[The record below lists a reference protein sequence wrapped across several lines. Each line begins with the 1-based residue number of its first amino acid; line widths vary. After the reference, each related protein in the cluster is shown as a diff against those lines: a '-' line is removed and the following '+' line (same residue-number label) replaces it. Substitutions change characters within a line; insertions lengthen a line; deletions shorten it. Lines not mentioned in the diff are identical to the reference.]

1 MHNYVLIIAKGKGI
15 ITYSFREITLSRD
28 LMPAKGVLFPSP
40 QSMNRGVLA

>member
-15 ITYSFREITLSRD
+15 VTYSFREVLSRD